1 MSRSK
6 HNFDELIGRRNTGS
20 LKWDVLEERF
30 GSGEL
35 LPLWVADMD
44 FRAPPAVIKAL
55 SSRVGHGIYGYMT
68 IPPSYYESVASW
80 FQRRYSWDLRKEWI
94 VFIPGVVPAVN
105 FAIQAMTKPGD
116 SIIVQSPVYYPF
128 FRSVEHNGR
137 NLLNNQ
143 LKFVDGRYE
152 MDFDDLRRKARDP
165 SAKLMILCSPHNP
178 VGRVWTKEEL
188 QELGDICLE
197 NGVTV
202 VSDEIHSDLV
212 HPGFRHTNFASISE
226 KFAQNSITCTSIT
239 KTFNLAG
246 LQVSNIII
254 PNEKIRK
261 DFNAAAEAS
270 IELMPNSFAA
280 DAVSAAYDHSED
292 WLDDLLLY
300 LKGNLDFLREF
311 VNESLPDVK
320 FIETEGTY
328 LVWLDFREVEPDPVK
343 LETLMRKN
351 AGVALDEGYIFGPGG
366 EGFERINI
374 ACPRTMLKKALEQI
388 ASAVDSYPG

>member
-1 MSRSK
+1 MSGNK
-6 HNFDELIGRRNTGS
+6 YNFDEIIERHNTGS

-44 FRAPPAVIKAL
+44 FKAPPAVIRAL

-68 IPPSYYESVASW
+68 IPPSYYESVANW
-80 FQRRYSWDLRKEWI
+80 FRRRYNWDLRKEWI

-105 FAIQAMTKPGD
+105 FAIQAMTEPGD

-143 LKFVDGRYE
+143 LRLVDGRYE
-152 MDFDDLRRKARDP
+152 MDFDDLRRKASDP
-165 SAKLMILCSPHNP
+165 SAKLIILCSPHNP
-178 VGRVWTKEEL
+178 VGRVWTRDEL
-188 QELGDICLE
+188 QELGEICID

-212 HPGFRHTNFASISE
+212 YQGRSHTNFASISE
-226 KFAQNSITCTSIT
+226 EFAQNSITCTSIT

-254 PNEKIRK
+254 PNQKIRE
-261 DFNAAAEAS
+261 DFSTAAEAS

-280 DAVSAAYDHSED
+280 DAVSAAYDQSED

-311 VNESLPDVK
+311 VDENLPLVSL
-320 FIETEGTY
+320 IETEGTY
-328 LVWLDFREVEPDPVK
+328 LVWMDFRKVEPDPEK
-343 LETLMRKN
+343 LESLMREG
-351 AGVALDEGYIFGPGG
+351 AGVALDEGHIFGPGG

-374 ACPRTMLKKALEQI
+374 ACPRASLKKALEKI
-388 ASAVDSYPG
+388 ASAVGAHSK